1 MSQVCWS
8 EIHGLQYEMASTFRD
23 FFKSENGSVS
33 GLNQLVQTKAPL
45 GDEWSKE
52 ELANLADLL
61 GRTIEEN
68 NDISLGL
75 QLSLKLSVFQ
85 KLKLE
90 PDLQ

>member
-1 MSQVCWS
+1 MKQVCS
-8 EIHGLQYEMASTFRD
+8 SGIYQLQYEMASTLRD

-33 GLNQLVQTKAPL
+33 GLNQLVQSKAPL

-52 ELANLADLL
+52 ELANLAELL

-75 QLSLKLSVFQ
+75 EF
-85 KLKLE
+85 
-90 PDLQ
+90 

>member
-1 MSQVCWS
+1 MWQVCWNG
-8 EIHGLQYEMASTFRD
+8 IHRLQYEMASTFRD

-75 QLSLKLSVFQ
+75 QLWLKLF
-85 KLKLE
+85 
-90 PDLQ
+90 